1 MQKGFLAAVTVIAA
15 ALSLGS
21 AARAGTIDFAFTGS
35 GVSGSIDLTY
45 GAATDA
51 TYSNAF
57 VVTGISGTFSD
68 SNIGVSNAPIGPLE
82 PRNFATPEPGNLLAP
97 NSFSR
102 FAVAAGLPAVNNGFL
117 TYDNLFWPGGSPP
130 TASDYPFGGGFLDIY
145 GLLFDIGGGRVVNF
159 WSNGDTG
166 NGVDY
171 GVAVATSAM
180 SLDYVGGGVMVP
192 EPVSLSLLGAGIVAL
207 CAMRRCAAAG
217 GNPGATRTVAAPAKA
232 R

>member
-1 MQKGFLAAVTVIAA
+1 MQKGFLAAVMVIAA
-15 ALSLGS
+15 VSLGP
-21 AARAGTIDFAFTGS
+21 RAQANTFDFGFTGP

-45 GAATDA
+45 GAATDS

-57 VVTGISGTFSD
+57 VVTGISGAFTD
-68 SNIGVSNAPIGPLE
+68 SNIGIFNAPIGMLE
-82 PRNFATPEPGNLLAP
+82 PRNFATPEPENLLAP

-102 FAVAAGLPAVNNGFL
+102 FAVAAGLPPVNNGFL

-159 WSNGDTG
+159 WSNGDLG
-166 NGVDY
+166 SGVDY

-180 SLDYVGGGVMVP
+180 SLDYFSGGVVVP
-192 EPVSLSLLGAGIVAL
+192 EPGSLALLGAAIAL
-207 CAMRRCAAAG
+207 FAAIRRRAAREASL
-217 GNPGATRTVAAPAKA
+217 
-232 R
+232 